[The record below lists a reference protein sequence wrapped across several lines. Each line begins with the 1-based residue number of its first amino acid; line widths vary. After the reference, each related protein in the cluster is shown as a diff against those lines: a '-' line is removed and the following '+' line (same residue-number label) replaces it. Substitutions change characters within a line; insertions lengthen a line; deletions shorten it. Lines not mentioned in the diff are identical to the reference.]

1 MKTLPRGLF
10 DALAAPDALWL
21 AYRAVRTGKRR
32 GPAMAAD
39 ELDADRDIMALSR
52 ELLAGLY
59 RPRPWGLRLIH
70 DSKPRL
76 IAAPA
81 VRDRIVHRSL
91 LGAIG
96 PHFERRYLATHFTRG
111 PGTGVHQAILAFLA
125 ANRRFAF
132 RLHLDIRRYFP
143 SIDHETLERL
153 LFRELRDRRVR
164 WLIRQILRSGESVYR
179 SELARVALGPGVL
192 PLPPRTGLPLGSWFS
207 QWAGAFYLDGLDQFV
222 KRELKLPGYLRY
234 MDDFVLFAESA
245 ERLTAARAAVADWG
259 LDHNSARLVSSR
271 GRRPVAEHG
280 LARANPHRRAG
291 LGRIY
296 DQGRRLARRGARFDP
311 EPAPRPDR
319 GGGTAG
325 GVPRLPGESGG
336 PGSEPRAAPTPALT
350 HPDGGA
356 PGV

>member
-21 AYRAVRTGKRR
+21 AYRTVRTGKRR
-32 GPAMAAD
+32 GPAMAAY
-39 ELDADRDIMALSR
+39 ELDADRDLMALSR

-59 RPRPWGLRLIH
+59 RPRAWGLRLIH

-91 LGAIG
+91 LDAIG
-96 PHFERRYLATHFTRG
+96 PHFERRYLASHFTRG
-111 PGTGVHQAILAFLA
+111 AGTGVHQALLAFRA
-125 ANRRFAF
+125 ANRRYAF

-143 SIDHETLERL
+143 SIDHETLEGL

-179 SELARVALGPGVL
+179 SDLARVALGPGVL

-234 MDDFVLFAESA
+234 MDDFVLFGESA
-245 ERLTAARAAVADWG
+245 ERLTAARAAVADWLAAERG
-259 LDHNSARLVSSR
+259 LTLNPRHDRIEAAAQPAVFLGYRVS
-271 GRRPVAEHG
+271 
-280 LARANPHRRAG
+280 RAG
-291 LGRIY
+291 LGPS
-296 DQGRRLARRGARFDP
+296 RRLRRRLRSRIQTAAHRGP
-311 EPAPRPDR
+311 EALRRTLMSYR
-319 GGGTAG
+319 GLLGF
-325 GVPRLPGESGG
+325 
-336 PGSEPRAAPTPALT
+336 
-350 HPDGGA
+350 
-356 PGV
+356 